1 MTKQDDYT
9 CPRCG
14 YQTRKC
20 TNMRRHLY
28 EKHKLCPATKH
39 DVTLTDY
46 IKQYILDNRIYRI
59 PQETPTAPA
68 PSQQQIMNQT
78 INNYNMIYNIINKMP
93 TIEKVTRYN
102 EYKNVELVDFEDSID
117 EKYHLH
123 ALKLNKDK
131 YKDYQLEYTDFKE
144 IIDKI
149 TTITD
154 VPKLNIIYDNVLDKL
169 QIFHCG
175 EWVSFLMDSGVKDII
190 EKIQGCY
197 LNAYECFLIRRIYNS
212 TTPCFVKQQY
222 KESLKEYYRFL
233 ACFDIDPFIKDKHDA
248 EILDDSSIDCS
259 EYTIQDEWYAKYKT
273 IDEVLMKSDIN
284 RTKKE
289 ICNIIK
295 NNTKASILELNKKV
309 MEIMQMDE
317 EFKTQIIQTI
327 THALD

>member
-1 MTKQDDYT
+1 MKY
-9 CPRCG
+9 
-14 YQTRKC
+14 
-20 TNMRRHLY
+20 HLL
-28 EKHKLCPATKH
+28 KRALPCPATKN
-39 DVTLTDY
+39 DVTLTDE

-59 PQETPTAPA
+59 PQQPA
-68 PSQQQIMNQT
+68 ALPPQSPQQVMNQT

-93 TIEKVTRYN
+93 AIEKVTRYN

-123 ALKLNKDK
+123 ALKLSKDK
-131 YKDYQLEYTDFKE
+131 YKDYQLEYNDFKE

-175 EWVSFLMDSGVKDII
+175 EWVSFLMDSGIKDII

-197 LNAYECFLIRRIYNS
+197 LNAYECFLIRRIYSNNTS
-212 TTPCFVKQQY
+212 YVIKQQY

-233 ACFDIDPFIKDKHDA
+233 ACFDIDPFIKDKDDS
-248 EILDDSSIDCS
+248 EILDDDSIDCS
-259 EYTIQDEWYAKYKT
+259 DYNIQEEWYAKYKN
-273 IDEVLMKSDIN
+273 IDEVIMKSDIN

-289 ICNIIK
+289 INNIIK

-317 EFKTQIIQTI
+317 EFKTQIIQSI